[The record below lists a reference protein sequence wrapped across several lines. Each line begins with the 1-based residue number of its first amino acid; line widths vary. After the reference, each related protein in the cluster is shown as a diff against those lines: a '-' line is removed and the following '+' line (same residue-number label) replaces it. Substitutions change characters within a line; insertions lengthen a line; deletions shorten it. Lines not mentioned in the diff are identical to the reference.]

1 MATVYKRKY
10 RTSDTDKEVQ
20 KKNELNRLNLDKST
34 EDTRTLSHEVLNS
47 VGNIVPNGLQGGRIG
62 GLKDYPEFRKAD
74 GSINPE
80 YNSSIW
86 QDMATG
92 GAMGAGMGNDP
103 FSKLGGAVGG
113 LIGGVFAKNIAGKK
127 KYDRDVE
134 QIDAHNERVIR
145 TTQANERAESM
156 RATRENQAKRI
167 ELAQKASA
175 RKDLIDKAKNDE
187 ERAKLAQANYSQAV
201 ADGNM
206 EEAQMWAGVYATS
219 RGLNYI
225 PDDITSWSKTPRKIG
240 RSMFQYY
247 YDENQPSRVKVAV
260 DETGKP
266 ILDLTA
272 NEYMSLVKNATKGKY
287 DADKASES
295 FRLAVEQVNRLE
307 KDGSVTFKT
316 ANGKPNSAQRNT
328 WILKIAGDIYEGM
341 VNDSMPKT
349 IDINGT
355 SYSFDISVTPAQ
367 KAVENVSPT
376 ADPVYNN
383 PNSSFNKDEPAGKT
397 VNATSNGYNPVET
410 YTKAFSSLLPDRQE
424 ALNKA
429 IGELQEGEEQEVT
442 LRVDGK
448 PTKFVI
454 KKVNGKNVLRI
465 Q

>member
-134 QIDAHNERVIR
+134 QIDAHNERVIK

-156 RATRENQAKRI
+156 RATRENQAKRL

-240 RSMFQYY
+240 MFQYY

-295 FRLAVEQVNRLE
+295 YRLAVEQVNRLE

-316 ANGKPNSAQRNT
+316 ANGKPNNNQRNT
-328 WILKIAGDIYEGM
+328 WIQKIAGDIYEGM

-349 IDINGT
+349 TDINGT
-355 SYSFDISVTPAQ
+355 SYPFVISVTPAQ

-383 PNSSFNKDEPAGKT
+383 PNSPFNKNEPAGKT
-397 VNATSNGYNPVET
+397 VDATSNGYNPVET